1 MEKRKN
7 FKVNYSSK
15 FMKNYNL
22 TCCTISEY
30 EKFQKYT
37 DRRFCE
43 IFGIAKITFR
53 REVNIEN
60 DLYFQGTDF

>member
-1 MEKRKN
+1 
-7 FKVNYSSK
+7 
-15 FMKNYNL
+15 MKNYNL